1 MRKLSMREIKEI
13 ELKILIEFD
22 RLCKENN
29 LTYYLAFGTLLGAA
43 RHGGFIPWDD
53 DIDVMMPRD
62 DYERLL
68 VGFNE
73 WSQSDCY
80 ELKVYS
86 DGYSIYPF
94 AKMVNNKTVA
104 TENFTRSEFKIG
116 VWMDIF
122 PLDNVNKDDRELFKK
137 EKRVSLLRSFAIA
150 DPSVGSSFL
159 VKLVKKIVCP
169 FARALNA
176 NKLARRMDEICK
188 KRRNQETEYFAVVSD
203 VNPKWIFPKEL
214 FGLSYLSFEGIEF
227 PVPSRFDEW
236 LTIQYGDWNALPPEE
251 EREIHMQEAYALD

>member
-1 MRKLSMREIKEI
+1 MREIKEI

-94 AKMVNNKTVA
+94 AKMVNNRTVV
-104 TENFTRSEFKIG
+104 TENFTRCEFKIG

-137 EKRVSLLRSFAIA
+137 EKE
-150 DPSVGSSFL
+150 
-159 VKLVKKIVCP
+159 C
-169 FARALNA
+169 
-176 NKLARRMDEICK
+176 
-188 KRRNQETEYFAVVSD
+188 
-203 VNPKWIFPKEL
+203 L
-214 FGLSYLSFEGIEF
+214 F
-227 PVPSRFDEW
+227 
-236 LTIQYGDWNALPPEE
+236 
-251 EREIHMQEAYALD
+251 